1 MAQARSGAQVE
12 SKINLLAFGSP
23 FSGKSTLGLQMS
35 LLKNADG
42 SPFKLLILDC
52 ENGSVDNYIED
63 FQERGVDPQN
73 IYIVYSQSLSEVNHY
88 IELVTKG
95 EDFHVLNDDGEELE
109 EIVLDGEGKPF
120 RANGILLDGSSIL
133 NMTCQQSLLNLSR
146 KRAKVRA
153 DKNNLTGLE
162 KSVAIDGASLELK
175 DWNTLKY
182 SGQSLVLN
190 LAASNV
196 NWVITAR
203 EKAETVRVKNNK
215 GEIETINTG
224 KFLPEGFNSVDY
236 NCKTVVRM
244 FRDDDSP
251 DVVKMEVLKD
261 RTGVFSPGQIVEDP
275 SLEVFQ
281 PMLNK
286 KGVSKFVVK
295 NSMEK
300 AIEIEENMYKK
311 QNGIADNTSESN
323 EASNADA
330 SMSVS
335 DIKAELKTYL
345 SKFFPEKK
353 REVASRLKDE
363 ELPTS
368 FSKVNDVDILNRILT
383 IVKAVAEE

>member
-1 MAQARSGAQVE
+1 MAQARSGSQVE
-12 SKINLLAFGSP
+12 SKINLLAFGQP
-23 FSGKSTLGLQMS
+23 FSGKSTLGLQMA

-52 ENGSVDNYIED
+52 ENGSVDSYIED
-63 FQERGVDPQN
+63 FEERGVDPRN
-73 IYIVYSQSLSEVNHY
+73 IYIVYSQSISEVNHY
-88 IELVTKG
+88 IELVAKG
-95 EDFHVLNDDGEELE
+95 EDFHVLDENGEELDE
-109 EIVLDGEGKPF
+109 VVTDAEGKPF
-120 RANGILLDGSSIL
+120 RASGILLDGSSIL

-153 DKNNLTGLE
+153 NKNGLVGDE
-162 KSVAIDGASLELK
+162 RSVAIDGASLELK

-190 LAASNV
+190 LAASNT

-251 DVVKMEVLKD
+251 DIVKMQVLKD

-275 SLEVFQ
+275 TLEVFQ

-295 NSMEK
+295 NSMEE
-300 AIEIEENMYKK
+300 AIQIEENMYKK
-311 QNGIADNTSESN
+311 QNGIEDDSSSGSGT
-323 EASNADA
+323 NADGSTSSA
-330 SMSVS
+330 
-335 DIKAELKTYL
+335 DIKSELKGYV
-345 SKFFPEKK
+345 SKLYPDKK
-353 REVASRLKDE
+353 KEVGNRLKAAN
-363 ELPTS
+363 LPTS
-368 FSKVNDVDILNRILT
+368 FAKVEDTGILSQILS
-383 IVKAVAEE
+383 IVKEVVEG